1 MTSYLYSD
9 TCIRLFLYAIHV
21 VAYKGALSTDGVFC
35 DKSLGNNFPK
45 KQLRNLLRNKKN
57 ISVDKNYPQRN
68 TVNILHRSFFS
79 LEVKHNT

>member
-21 VAYKGALSTDGVFC
+21 VAYRGAFSTDGVFC
-35 DKSLGNNFPK
+35 DKILGNNFPK
-45 KQLRNLLRNKKN
+45 KQLRNLLRKKKN

-79 LEVKHNT
+79 LKVKHNT